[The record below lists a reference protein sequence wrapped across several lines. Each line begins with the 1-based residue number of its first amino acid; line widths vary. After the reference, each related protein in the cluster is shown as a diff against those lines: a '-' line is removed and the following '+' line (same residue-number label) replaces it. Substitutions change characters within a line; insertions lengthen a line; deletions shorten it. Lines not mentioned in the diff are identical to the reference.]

1 MAKQTETFFDFDM
14 TRFLSDLR
22 IPGLGDKV
30 PALPVLPGA
39 EALADAQKRNL
50 ETLAAANKLALD
62 GMQAILRRQ
71 GEIVRGA
78 FEDASAMAGRMSST
92 ADVPQRLAVQAE
104 VMKDSFER
112 TTANIRELAEM
123 VATSN
128 AEVVDMLNRR
138 VFEAFDELADV
149 LRKQPTLGDAG
160 LRATVAESAAA
171 AAKPTPAAAKPAPA
185 AAKPAPAPAPA
196 ASKPAPAA
204 AKSNGSAPKAAAP
217 AAAKPATPDTPASK

>member
-1 MAKQTETFFDFDM
+1 MAKKTDSIFDFDM

-22 IPGLGDKV
+22 IPGLTDAA
-30 PALPVLPGA
+30 PAMAMPTLPGA

-78 FEDASAMAGRMSST
+78 IEDASAMAGRMTST
-92 ADVPQRLAVQAE
+92 ADLQQRLALQTEA
-104 VMKDSFER
+104 MKDSFER

-123 VATSN
+123 VSTSN
-128 AEVVDMLNRR
+128 TEVVDLLNRR

-149 LRKQPTLGDAG
+149 LRTAPSLSDAG
-160 LRATVAESAAA
+160 LRASVADSAV
-171 AAKPTPAAAKPAPA
+171 AAAKPAAPEA
-185 AAKPAPAPAPA
+185 KAPEAKAEAKPAAAPAPA
-196 ASKPAPAA
+196 ASKPAA
-204 AKSNGSAPKAAAP
+204 AKTNGATSKAA
-217 AAAKPATPDTPASK
+217 TPAGAASK

>member
-1 MAKQTETFFDFDM
+1 MAKKTDSIFDFDM

-22 IPGLGDKV
+22 IPGLTDAA
-30 PALPVLPGA
+30 PAMAMPTLPGA

-78 FEDASAMAGRMSST
+78 IEDASAMAGRMTST
-92 ADVPQRLAVQAE
+92 ADLQQRLALQTEA
-104 VMKDSFER
+104 MKDSFER

-123 VATSN
+123 VSTSN
-128 AEVVDMLNRR
+128 TEVVDLLNRR

-149 LRKQPTLGDAG
+149 LRTAPSLSDAG
-160 LRATVAESAAA
+160 LRASVADSAV
-171 AAKPTPAAAKPAPA
+171 AAAKPAAPEA
-185 AAKPAPAPAPA
+185 KAEAKPAAAPAPA
-196 ASKPAPAA
+196 ASKPAA
-204 AKSNGSAPKAAAP
+204 AKTNGATSKAA
-217 AAAKPATPDTPASK
+217 TPAGAASK